1 MFGLVITEALIY
13 KFLRFGVVGVSGT
26 MLDFGITYMSKEV
39 FKTSKYIANALGF
52 VIAASSNYLL
62 NRIWTFNSHNNQVAA
77 EYTRFFLVAFIGLGI
92 NTLFIYLIH
101 KYFKQNFYI
110 AKAIATVITLF
121 WNFGANYL
129 YTFA

>member
-1 MFGLVITEALIY
+1 
-13 KFLRFGVVGVSGT
+13 

-62 NRIWTFNSHNNQVAA
+62 NRIWTFHSQDTQVAA
-77 EYTRFFLVAFIGLGI
+77 EYTRFFLVALIGLGI
-92 NTLFIYLIH
+92 NTLFLYLLH

-110 AKAIATVITLF
+110 AKAIATIITLF
-121 WNFGANYL
+121 WNFAANYL